1 MPSPVAS
8 LPSAGKTVSPA
19 TVGGVAQTR
28 EAASEPAKP
37 SFDEMVRRPAMREDA
52 PARKP
57 APRRDEGQ
65 ETALPPAHTAKR
77 SPDNTAHATDDQD
90 TQETRVATLLLP
102 DLPVPASV
110 VPPSDPGVA
119 AVPTDPPGNPLL
131 GNPLLGGAVP
141 AEAPSSPDAVLAGGR
156 ALVPISPAGALPVP
170 ATAGLDNPGVPDVQN
185 AATATDAPATALPK
199 ATATTDNVAKAPLQ
213 NLLSFTAH
221 LATGQAAAAI
231 PDAINLG
238 RDILDALRSD
248 DAETT
253 PSPTGT
259 LLAGVGASNAPLG
272 LSRTESVNAMEA
284 PSADLHGGH
293 FDEDVADAVRWMAD
307 QKIGHAHIKV
317 TPNDLG
323 TVEIRLRLEG
333 DRVHADFSSAQAEV
347 RQALESSLPRL
358 RDMLGQ
364 HGFQLAHAD
373 VGQQHAP
380 PSQGG
385 TAPHGESAT
394 DTSDAGPETPRTV
407 RMTARGLVDAY
418 A

>member
-8 LPSAGKTVSPA
+8 LPSAGKTMSPA
-19 TVGGVAQTR
+19 TVGGGAQAR

-65 ETALPPAHTAKR
+65 ETPPPPAHTAKR
-77 SPDNTAHATDDQD
+77 SPDNAAQATDDQD
-90 TQETRVATLLLP
+90 SRETRVATLVLP

-119 AVPTDPPGNPLL
+119 VVPTDPPGNPLL
-131 GNPLLGGAVP
+131 GNPLLGGALP
-141 AEAPSSPDAVLAGGR
+141 AEAPSSSDTLLAGSR
-156 ALVPISPAGALPVP
+156 ALVPAGALP
-170 ATAGLDNPGVPDVQN
+170 AAAIAGPDNPGVGDLQDAA
-185 AATATDAPATALPK
+185 AATGADPTATALPT
-199 ATATTDNVAKAPLQ
+199 ATATTDNVARAPLQ

-231 PDAINLG
+231 PEVINLG
-238 RDILDALRSD
+238 RDIIDALRSD

-272 LSRTESVNAMEA
+272 LSRTETVNAMEA
-284 PSADLHGGH
+284 PGADLHGGH

-385 TAPHGESAT
+385 TAQHGESAA
-394 DTSDAGPETPRTV
+394 DTSDAAAETPCTV